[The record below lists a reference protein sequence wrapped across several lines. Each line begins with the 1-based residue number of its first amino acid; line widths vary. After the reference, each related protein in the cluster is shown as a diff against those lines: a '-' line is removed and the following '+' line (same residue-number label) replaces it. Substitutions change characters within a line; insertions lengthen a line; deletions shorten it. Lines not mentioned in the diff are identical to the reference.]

1 MVKASIAI
9 LIATT
14 TSALAASANAGNGRA
29 DLKGSV
35 LASSQSVRLVHK
47 WSNVLEPG
55 NPGVIGLTSFF
66 LANWLEA
73 FKSTCYFASYGGSNG
88 CNLYRLILAS

>member
-14 TSALAASANAGNGRA
+14 TSALAASGNAGSGRA
-29 DLKGSV
+29 DLKGSALV
-35 LASSQSVRLVHK
+35 QSVRLVHK
-47 WSNVLEPG
+47 WSNVLESG

-73 FKSTCYFASYGGSNG
+73 FKSTCYFASDGGSNG